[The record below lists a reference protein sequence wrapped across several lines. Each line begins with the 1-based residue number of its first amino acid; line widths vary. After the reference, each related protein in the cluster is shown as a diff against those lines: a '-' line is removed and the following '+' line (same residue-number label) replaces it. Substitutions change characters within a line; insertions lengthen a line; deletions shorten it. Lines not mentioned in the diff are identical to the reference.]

1 MSYVNSAS
9 CKFVATHCVCCGR
22 ALSDAPSIEAG
33 MGPHCRE
40 KYGYDEAQGPADEAE
55 AMAIVAPHRE
65 ALELSADIE
74 GNPRRFANVL
84 VHRLAVLIDGEV
96 AVACV
101 NALRA
106 LGFSKLSRHC
116 AARMVKISVSEEK
129 DEAGNVVA
137 YTIKAPYS
145 EAVRRL
151 SLARWDRE
159 LRVTRVR
166 IYRSAEGAQRAI
178 EDALTRDFPGALVD
192 FPRGVSMLDKPETI
206 AA

>member
-1 MSYVNSAS
+1 
-9 CKFVATHCVCCGR
+9 
-22 ALSDAPSIEAG
+22 

-40 KYGYDEAQGPADEAE
+40 KYGYDVAQEPADIEA
-55 AMAIVAPHRE
+55 AMEIVAPHRD
-65 ALELSADIE
+65 ALELPADVVGDE
-74 GNPRRFANVL
+74 RRFANVL
-84 VHRLAVLIDGEV
+84 VHRLAVLIDGDL

-101 NALRA
+101 NAIRA
-106 LGFSKLSRHC
+106 LGFTKLSRHC

-137 YTIKAPYS
+137 YAIKAPYS

-151 SLARWDRE
+151 SSARWDRE